1 MSQSPLP
8 FDAPREELVEFDGDQ
23 LIAIVLDSD
32 GVAVPLR
39 IMCESTEE
47 NLYQLLFGQ
56 FKATF
61 RLPWYDALPA
71 RRYEEALT
79 WLKERAAEF
88 LPDDPNALPP
98 HQEQLL

>member
-1 MSQSPLP
+1 MKHLAHRASRRRTKAGQT
-8 FDAPREELVEFDGDQ
+8 GQ
-23 LIAIVLDSD
+23 
-32 GVAVPLR
+32 
-39 IMCESTEE
+39 TEE

-61 RLPWYDALPA
+61 RLPRYDALPA
-71 RRYEEALT
+71 RRYEEALR